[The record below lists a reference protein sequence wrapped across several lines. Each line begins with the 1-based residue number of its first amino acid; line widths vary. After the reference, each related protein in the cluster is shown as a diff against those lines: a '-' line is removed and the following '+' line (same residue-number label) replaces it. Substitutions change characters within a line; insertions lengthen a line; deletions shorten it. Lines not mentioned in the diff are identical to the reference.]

1 MRMRNRSVQLGSLHI
16 HHTLLGWLG
25 HWPVGILAHRRRI
38 LFANDTAARLLGGQ
52 RRRDLVGKNISRV
65 YEPESY
71 DPFARPAMGRTRLRK
86 LDGTRVQFSVLSFPV
101 PMLQQGLTMVFL
113 CAASG
118 EAARGPQGVFVDRSQ
133 KNDLHNITVS
143 DSMFIVKN
151 EANLRPVENQEPMVG
166 TKLIDLNPP
175 SPQHARRPVQQVYMH
190 HCAVCEGDW
199 VGYDADPTN
208 CNYCKSRRWRSGKSK
223 WDERHEFDEMVSDHP
238 YDRQAVLD
246 LMRGSAE
253 GWTAHEVVRG
263 LQLPHSRYDAVRRT
277 LHRMLRDRL
286 ITRVGR
292 GRYTPTKPGGSVS
305 ANGTNG
311 ASA

>member
-1 MRMRNRSVQLGSLHI
+1 MRMRSVQLGGLHL
-16 HHTLLGWLG
+16 HHTLFGWLG

-38 LFANDTAARLLGGQ
+38 LYANEAATQLLGGH
-52 RRRDLVGKNISRV
+52 RRRDLVGLDIGRV

-71 DPFARPAMGRTRLRK
+71 NPFAKASMGRTRLRM
-86 LDGTRVQFSVLSFPV
+86 LDGNRVQFSVLSLPV
-101 PMLQQGLTMVFL
+101 PMLQHGLTVMFL
-113 CAASG
+113 CSASG
-118 EAARGPQGVFVDRSQ
+118 EPSRGPQGVYVDRSQ
-133 KNDLHNITVS
+133 KNDVRNITVS

-175 SPQHARRPVQQVYMH
+175 LPQYARRPVQQVYMH

-199 VGYDADPTN
+199 VGYDADPSN
-208 CNYCKSRRWRSGKSK
+208 CNYCKSRRWRSGKSR
-223 WDERHEFDEMVSDHP
+223 WDERHEYDEMVSDHP
-238 YDRQAVLD
+238 YDRHAVLD
-246 LMRGSAE
+246 LMRGSVE
-253 GWTAHEVVRG
+253 GLTAHEVVRG

-277 LHRMLRDRL
+277 LHRMLRDQL

-292 GRYTPTKPGGSVS
+292 GRYTVAPPGRSLS

-311 ASA
+311 AST